1 MKADAYQSQRFS
13 KESHEGFRLLAAGIL
28 HFFLLGGFFMSSQNI
43 RRLTISAM
51 CAALGVLLPIAFHG
65 GQDAGRIFL
74 PMHLPILLCG
84 LLCGPFYGLACGLIV
99 PLISHLTTGMPPAAM
114 LPVMLCE
121 LAVYGLVTG
130 LAGKIRI
137 KNAFLQT
144 LVPLVSAMLAGRA
157 VMGILNALVFQAGK
171 YSLQIW
177 LTGAFVKALP
187 GIAIQLVLLPLL
199 VTALRR
205 AKVTEKFKK

>member
-1 MKADAYQSQRFS
+1 
-13 KESHEGFRLLAAGIL
+13 
-28 HFFLLGGFFMSSQNI
+28 MSSQNI